1 MVVVKLWYRFTGA
14 LLKALYR
21 VIYGRSIRWG
31 KALHFRKGL
40 QLTAEL
46 GGTITIGD
54 NVFFN
59 NGCAVHAIEEIR
71 IGDGTIFGENVRIY
85 DHNHR
90 FVNADESI
98 KGQGYSTAPV
108 VIGKHCWIGSN
119 VTIIKGASIGDNC
132 VIGAGCV
139 IDSPIPSDT
148 VVRLEQRLIKEEV
161 RHA

>member
-1 MVVVKLWYRFTGA
+1 MVVVKLWYRFTGV
-14 LLKALYR
+14 LLKALYK
-21 VIYGRSIRWG
+21 VIYGKSIHWG
-31 KALHFRKGL
+31 KELHFRRGL

-59 NGCAVHAIEEIR
+59 NDCAVHAIEEVR

-90 FVNADESI
+90 FADAGKAI

-108 VIGKHCWIGSN
+108 VIGKQCWIGSN
-119 VTIIKGASIGDNC
+119 VTIIKGASIGDKC

-139 IDSPIPSDT
+139 IDSSFPSDT
-148 VVRLEQRLIKEEV
+148 VVQLKQEFIREEV
-161 RHA
+161 RHG

>member
-71 IGDGTIFGENVRIY
+71 TE
-85 DHNHR
+85 
-90 FVNADESI
+90 
-98 KGQGYSTAPV
+98 TAPFSV
-108 VIGKHCWIGSN
+108 KTCVSTTT
-119 VTIIKGASIGDNC
+119 TI
-132 VIGAGCV
+132 V
-139 IDSPIPSDT
+139 SPTRMNPSKAKAIPRH
-148 VVRLEQRLIKEEV
+148 RL
-161 RHA
+161 

>member
-1 MVVVKLWYRFTGA
+1 MALIKLWYRFIGV
-14 LLKALYR
+14 LLKAIYKL
-21 VIYGRSIRWG
+21 IYGKSIRWG

-46 GGTITIGD
+46 GGTISIGD

-59 NGCAVHAIEEIR
+59 NDCAVHAIDEIH

-90 FVNADESI
+90 FADADESI

-139 IDSPIPSDT
+139 ISEHIPNNT
-148 VVRLEQRLIKEEV
+148 VVRLNQDLIKEEV

>member
-1 MVVVKLWYRFTGA
+1 MALIKLWYRFIGVF
-14 LLKALYR
+14 LKALYKL
-21 VIYGRSIRWG
+21 IYGKSIRWG
-31 KALHFRKGL
+31 KALHFRRGL

-46 GGTITIGD
+46 GGTISIGD

-59 NGCAVHAIEEIR
+59 NDCAVHAIDEIH
-71 IGDGTIFGENVRIY
+71 IGDGTIFGESVRIY

-90 FVNADESI
+90 FADIGESI

-139 IDSPIPSDT
+139 ISGHIPSNT
-148 VVRLEQRLIKEEV
+148 VVRLKQNLIKEEV

>member
-1 MVVVKLWYRFTGA
+1 MAVVKLWYRFTGI

-21 VIYGRSIRWG
+21 VIYGKSIRWG

-59 NGCAVHAIEEIR
+59 NDCAVHAIEEIH
-71 IGDGTIFGENVRIY
+71 IGDDTIFGENVRIY

-90 FVNADESI
+90 FADADESI
-98 KGQGYSTAPV
+98 KGQGYSTE
-108 VIGKHCWIGSN
+108 
-119 VTIIKGASIGDNC
+119 SI
-132 VIGAGCV
+132 AGLAA
-139 IDSPIPSDT
+139 T
-148 VVRLEQRLIKEEV
+148 
-161 RHA
+161 